1 MSIEKELLNYKE
13 NTSISRE
20 SLVERIRRDK
30 PDYKDS
36 SVRWV
41 LYRLVHDGV
50 ITKVDSE
57 FFRIGRVKPYVPKPG
72 GIIKKQIVKVLK
84 SELPA
89 IKAVVY
95 ESTIL
100 NEWVNHLIA
109 RNVLFV
115 EVEKDYMHSVFW
127 ELQEKIQTTILL
139 KPGIDDYYLYASD
152 ATIIVSNL
160 ISQAPLHKDSYDI
173 RIEKLL
179 VDIYANEL
187 LKEFIS
193 DDEIENI
200 LNDIFSTYV
209 VNVKTVLAYAKRRKL
224 EAKMRVVLEGIF
236 SAKDVR

>member
-20 SLVERIRRDK
+20 SLVELIRRDK
-30 PDYKDS
+30 SDYKDS
-36 SVRWV
+36 SVRWA

-57 FFRIGRVKPYVPKPG
+57 FFRIGRVNPYVTKPG
-72 GIIKKQIVKVLK
+72 GKTKKQIVQVLK
-84 SELPA
+84 SEFSA
-89 IKAVVY
+89 IKAIVY

-100 NEWVNHLIA
+100 NEWVNHLIS

-115 EVEKDYMHSVFW
+115 EVEKDYMHSVFR
-127 ELQEKIQTTILL
+127 ELQENIQTTILL
-139 KPGIDDYYLYASD
+139 KPSIDDYYLYASD

-160 ISQAPLHKDSYDI
+160 ITQAPLHKDSYDI

-179 VDIYANEL
+179 VDMFANKL
-187 LKEFIS
+187 LREFIS
-193 DDEIENI
+193 EDEIENI

-209 VNVKTVLAYAKRRKL
+209 VNTKTVLAYAKRRKL
-224 EAKMRVVLEGIF
+224 EAEMWVVLKGFISE
-236 SAKDVR
+236 KDGR